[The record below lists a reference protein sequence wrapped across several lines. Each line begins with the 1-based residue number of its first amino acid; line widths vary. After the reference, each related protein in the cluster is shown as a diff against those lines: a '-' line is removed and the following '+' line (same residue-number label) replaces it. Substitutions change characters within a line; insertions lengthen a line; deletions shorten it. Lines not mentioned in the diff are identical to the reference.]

1 MKLNIVPARTGLA
14 WFRAGLRTF
23 WRQPLAFSGLF
34 LLFVAIISI
43 VSLLPYV
50 GGVLSLAL
58 LPAATLGFMAATR
71 EAASG
76 RFPMPAILLS
86 AFRAGRQRA
95 RAMLVLGAA
104 YAIGL
109 LLVLSLS
116 ALADGGQFASM
127 YLFGGP
133 ITVELVSSDA
143 FRNAVWIS
151 MALYL
156 PLNMVFWHAPA
167 LVHWHDVPPV
177 RSLFFSLVACL
188 RNFGALLLFM
198 LAWAGLS
205 LLVAFGLVLLTA
217 LLGLPALLGV
227 AMMPLSLLMGAMFI
241 TSLWFTFHD
250 SFVVTEPAPTAQPPQ
265 APQA

>member
-1 MKLNIVPARTGLA
+1 MKLHLVPARTGFA

-34 LLFVAIISI
+34 VLFIAI
-43 VSLLPYV
+43 VSVVSLIPYV
-50 GGVLSLAL
+50 GGVLALAL

-76 RFPMPAILLS
+76 KFPMPAILLS
-86 AFRAGRQRA
+86 AFRAGQQRA
-95 RAMLVLGAA
+95 RAMLVLGLA

-109 LLVLSLS
+109 LVLLGLS
-116 ALADGGQFASM
+116 ALADGGQFARM

-133 ITVELVSSDA
+133 ITAELVDSSA

-151 MALYL
+151 MALYV
-156 PLNMVFWHAPA
+156 PLNMLFWHAPA

-177 RSLFFSLVACL
+177 RSLFFSFVACA
-188 RNFGALLLFM
+188 RNFWAFALYT
-198 LAWAGLS
+198 LAWSGLS

-217 LLGLPALLGV
+217 LLNQPALLGL
-227 AMMPLSLLMGAMFI
+227 AMMPVSLLMGAMFI
-241 TSLWFTFHD
+241 TSIWFTFHD
-250 SFVVTEPAPTAQPPQ
+250 SFDLSEDSTSAEA
-265 APQA
+265 